1 VYIEWCQTAGIQIGT
16 SFFSRKIKCSEALS
30 VGNCSV
36 ATWSLIGEKIIQL
49 GLGKM
54 LKLC

>member
-16 SFFSRKIKCSEALS
+16 SFFSRKIKCCEALS

-36 ATWSLIGEKIIQL
+36 ATWFLIGEKKIRL
-49 GLGKM
+49 GLDKM
-54 LKLC
+54 